1 MPKIS
6 LWGKLTVK
14 TRYVIPPLFLIVA
27 AAAFF
32 FSNRC
37 PYVYGYSTLDT
48 VKQNESK
55 IADKMVASTFGT
67 DNLVA
72 MLVPSGDY
80 EREAKLLRDIAAMPE
95 VKSCMGLANIEA
107 MDATP

>member
-6 LWGKLTVK
+6 LWGRLTVK

-27 AAAFF
+27 ASAFF

-37 PYVYGYSTLDT
+37 PYVFGYSTLDT

-67 DNLVA
+67 DKMCIRDSRQAPGNSMEA
-72 MLVPSGDY
+72 TGD
-80 EREAKLLRDIAAMPE
+80 ALNAA
-95 VKSCMGLANIEA
+95 LAI
-107 MDATP
+107 